1 VKRSSVVAL
10 VVVGLTALCVGAVC
24 LGATAIGPGTIL
36 GCDTDPTPAVP
47 TVQDDP
53 HQVAE
58 LFPRL
63 VPHLGEVRTV
73 HWQIRD
79 ARPRT
84 CPDLGPMDYV
94 YDGLV
99 VPAADPVAGFAF
111 APAGAPAIPPGL
123 AELAPPGAAWQ
134 VSGAFDTAMGGKFW
148 FDPGSH
154 TLYFHLL
161 KG

>member
-1 VKRSSVVAL
+1 VKRSSIVAL

-53 HQVAE
+53 HRVAE

-63 VPHLGEVRTV
+63 GAVRAA
-73 HWQIRD
+73 HWQVRD

-99 VPAADPVAGFAF
+99 VPAADPAGFVF
-111 APAGAPAIPPGL
+111 TPAAAPAIPPGL
-123 AELAPPGAAWQ
+123 TELAPPGAAWQ
-134 VSGAFDTAMGGKFW
+134 VSAAFDSAMGGKFW

>member
-1 VKRSSVVAL
+1 VKRSSIVAL

-47 TVQDDP
+47 TVQDDAR
-53 HQVAE
+53 QVAE
-58 LFPRL
+58 LFPR
-63 VPHLGEVRTV
+63 LGEVRTV

-99 VPAADPVAGFAF
+99 VPAADPAGSIFTPSA
-111 APAGAPAIPPGL
+111 APAIPPGL
-123 AELAPPGAAWQ
+123 AELAPPGARWQ
-134 VSGAFDTAMGGKFW
+134 VSGAYDAAIGGKFW

-154 TLYFHLL
+154 TLYFHVL

>member
-1 VKRSSVVAL
+1 VKRSSIVAL
-10 VVVGLTALCVGAVC
+10 IVVGLTALCVGAVC
-24 LGATAIGPGTIL
+24 LGATAIGPGAIF
-36 GCDTDPTPAVP
+36 GCDTGPTPAVP

-63 VPHLGEVRTV
+63 GAVRAV
-73 HWQIRD
+73 HWQIRN

-99 VPAADPVAGFAF
+99 VPAADPVGFVF
-111 APAGAPAIPPGL
+111 APAPAPAIPPGL
-123 AELAPPGAAWQ
+123 AELSPPGATWQ
-134 VSGAFDTAMGGKFW
+134 VSTAFDSAMGAKFW
-148 FDPGSH
+148 REPGSH
-154 TLYFHLL
+154 TLYFHVL

>member
-1 VKRSSVVAL
+1 VRRSSIVAL
-10 VVVGLTALCVGAVC
+10 VVVGLTMLCVGSVCAGAAV
-24 LGATAIGPGTIL
+24 IGPGPIL

-53 HQVAE
+53 HRVAG

-63 VPHLGEVRTV
+63 GAVRAA
-73 HWQIRD
+73 HWQVRD

-99 VPAADPVAGFAF
+99 VPAADPVGYAF
-111 APAGAPAIPPGL
+111 TPAAAPAIPPGL

-134 VSGAFDTAMGGKFW
+134 TSAAFDAAMAGTFW
-148 FDPGSH
+148 FDPGAH

>member
-1 VKRSSVVAL
+1 VKRSSIVAL

-53 HQVAE
+53 RQVAE

-63 VPHLGEVRTV
+63 GAVRAA

-84 CPDLGPMDYV
+84 CPDLGPMDYL

-99 VPAADPVAGFAF
+99 VPAADPVGFVF
-111 APAGAPAIPPGL
+111 TPAAAPAIPPGL
-123 AELAPPGAAWQ
+123 AELAP
-134 VSGAFDTAMGGKFW
+134 SGASWQTSAAFDAATGAKFW
-148 FDPGSH
+148 WDPASH
-154 TLYFHLL
+154 TLYFHVL

>member
-1 VKRSSVVAL
+1 VKRSSIVAL
-10 VVVGLTALCVGAVC
+10 IVVGLTALCVGAVC
-24 LGATAIGPGTIL
+24 LGATAIGPGAIF

-63 VPHLGEVRTV
+63 GAVRAV

-99 VPAADPVAGFAF
+99 VPAADPSGFVL
-111 APAGAPAIPPGL
+111 APAAAPAIPPGL
-123 AELAPPGAAWQ
+123 AELAPRSASWQTGAA
-134 VSGAFDTAMGGKFW
+134 FDAAMGGSFW

-154 TLYFHLL
+154 TLYFHVL

>member
-1 VKRSSVVAL
+1 VRRSSIVAL

-24 LGATAIGPGTIL
+24 AGAAALGPGTIL

-53 HQVAE
+53 RRVAE

-63 VPHLGEVRTV
+63 LAQVGELRAV
-73 HWQIRD
+73 HWQVRD

-94 YDGLV
+94 YDGLAV
-99 VPAADPVAGFAF
+99 PRTDPVGYAFTPAA
-111 APAGAPAIPPGL
+111 APAIPPGL
-123 AELAPPGAAWQ
+123 AELAPGAAAWQ
-134 VSGAFDTAMGGKFW
+134 TSAAFDAAMGGKFW
-148 FDPGSH
+148 FDPGSR
-154 TLYFHLL
+154 TFYFHLL